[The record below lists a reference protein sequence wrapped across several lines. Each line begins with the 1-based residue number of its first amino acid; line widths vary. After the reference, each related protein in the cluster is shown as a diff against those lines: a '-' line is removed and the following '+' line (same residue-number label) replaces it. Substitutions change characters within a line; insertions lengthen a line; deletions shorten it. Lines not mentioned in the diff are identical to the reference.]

1 MSRRTYVVRRVGCEP
16 MYLQSF
22 KVASHIA
29 RDEKAKGTM
38 VGRVNQDGTLTF
50 LR

>member
-1 MSRRTYVVRRVGCEP
+1 MSRRTYVVRRVGRES

-22 KVASHIA
+22 KVAQRIA
-29 RDEKAKGTM
+29 REEAQKGTM